1 MSPEAKNAFVASDA
15 HSKSMEQM
23 GHVLNGKP
31 WSYTIKF
38 RPYAPREAINS
49 PIVEMVSIRNC
60 TGNEDELKAMIEKAF
75 SMPGSRGGASG
86 FSTQEVEG
94 HGKVFV
100 GAIGWDSID
109 ASKAA
114 DKSAYIPSGAG
125 DVEVHHV
132 NYNFPIKGFS
142 VTNSN

>member
-1 MSPEAKNAFVASDA
+1 MASDA
-15 HSKSMEQM
+15 HSKAMENM
-23 GHVLNGKP
+23 KDVLTGKP
-31 WSYTIKF
+31 LNYTIKF
-38 RPYAPREAINS
+38 KPYAPREAIDA
-49 PIVEMVSIRNC
+49 PIVEMITIRNC
-60 TGNEDELKAMIEKAF
+60 TGNEDDLRTSIEKAYKQ
-75 SMPGSRGGASG
+75 PGARGGACG
-86 FSTQEVEG
+86 FSTEEVEG

-100 GAIGWDSID
+100 AAIGWDSID

-114 DKSAYIPSGAG
+114 DKSYQPSGAG